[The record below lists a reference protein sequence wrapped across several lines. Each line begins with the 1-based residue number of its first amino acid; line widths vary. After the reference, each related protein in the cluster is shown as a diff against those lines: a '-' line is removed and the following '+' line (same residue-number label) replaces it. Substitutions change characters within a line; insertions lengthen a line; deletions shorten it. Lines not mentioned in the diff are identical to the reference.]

1 MSKCSKL
8 LKICCLNMTR
18 QCPFHHS
25 CVAIATNVMIC
36 SEPNSMKVHLTSH
49 RWTAAS
55 TDPKK
60 IVKPCCAKLPV
71 THCLLMD
78 KIAFAAAIPLLEMRI
93 WPASNHPKETT
104 PDLELLDRMTKQCC
118 LRLFSHP
125 SSKPSSGQIFSIFLT
140 TFQIQTDIGV
150 TYSRVETVMTL
161 EFLSKFFCNKPGTTA
176 TVCLINLTFMPSE
189 WRAFLAALWHRS
201 LRGWSS
207 SQPPQSCSPSMTKC
221 NMFSLS
227 RLRYQK

>member
-1 MSKCSKL
+1 MLCQTASHTLPPHGQDCLCCSHTIVGDENLASKQPPQGNDSRLRVIGPYDKTML
-8 LKICCLNMTR
+8 SQVVLSPVIEA
-18 QCPFHHS
+18 FEW
-25 CVAIATNVMIC
+25 TNFL
-36 SEPNSMKVHLTSH
+36 H
-49 RWTAAS
+49 
-55 TDPKK
+55 
-60 IVKPCCAKLPV
+60 
-71 THCLLMD
+71 
-78 KIAFAAAIPLLEMRI
+78 
-93 WPASNHPKETT
+93 
-104 PDLELLDRMTKQCC
+104 
-118 LRLFSHP
+118 
-125 SSKPSSGQIFSIFLT
+125 FLT